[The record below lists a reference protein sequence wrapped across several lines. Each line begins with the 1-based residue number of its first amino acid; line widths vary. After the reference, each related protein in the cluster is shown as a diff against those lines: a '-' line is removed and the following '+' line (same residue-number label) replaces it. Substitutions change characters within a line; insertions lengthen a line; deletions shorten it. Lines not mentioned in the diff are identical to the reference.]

1 MADAPELPEAKD
13 PFEKTIALTI
23 AIIAVILSF
32 VENQGDNAKTD
43 AIVKTGEMSNQW
55 AYYQSKSLK
64 ENLAETSAT
73 LLGNLTPTAPDAAK
87 AKAEELRAEV
97 VRYEGEKKVIRADA
111 EELQNQVKAA
121 LAIDDRCDMA
131 SLFLQISVVL
141 CSVAIL
147 VRWRAIFIVGVL
159 AGLAGTIVGASAFM
173 M

>member
-23 AIIAVILSF
+23 AIIAVVLSF

-97 VRYEGEKKVIRADA
+97 VRYEGAEHGFVHDPGRPAHRPDDAADA
-111 EELQNQVKAA
+111 W
-121 LAIDDRCDMA
+121 R
-131 SLFLQISVVL
+131 
-141 CSVAIL
+141 
-147 VRWRAIFIVGVL
+147 RAI
-159 AGLAGTIVGASAFM
+159 AFLEA
-173 M
+173 